1 MVVFQKHT
9 GGENIEQFEINKSE
23 DGQFYF
29 TLKAANEEI
38 IATSEMYT
46 SKQNCQNGIESVK
59 TNAPNAEIVD
69 TTD

>member
-1 MVVFQKHT
+1 MFKD
-9 GGENIEQFEINKSE
+9 GGENIENFEIKKSE

-29 TLKAANEEI
+29 TLKAENHEI

-46 SKQNCQNGIESVK
+46 TKQNCQNGIDSVK
-59 TNAPNAEIVD
+59 TNAPNAEVVD

>member
-1 MVVFQKHT
+1 MYGCLND
-9 GGENIEQFEINKSE
+9 GGENIEQFEINESD

-29 TLKAANEEI
+29 TLKAANNEI

>member
-1 MVVFQKHT
+1 MVVFQKYT
-9 GGENIEQFEINKSE
+9 GGENIELFEINKSD

-29 TLKAANEEI
+29 TLKAENQEV

>member
-1 MVVFQKHT
+1 MVVFYKYK

-29 TLKAANEEI
+29 TLKAVNNEI

-46 SKQNCQNGIESVK
+46 TKQNCQNGIDSVK

-69 TTD
+69 NTD

>member
-1 MVVFQKHT
+1 MYGYLND
-9 GGENIEQFEINKSE
+9 GGENIENFEIKKSE

-29 TLKAANEEI
+29 TLKATNDEI

-46 SKQNCQNGIESVK
+46 SKQNCQNGIDSVK
-59 TNAPNAEIVD
+59 TNAPNAEVVD

>member
-1 MVVFQKHT
+1 MIVFQKYK
-9 GGENIEQFEINKSE
+9 GGENIENFEIHKSD

-29 TLKAANEEI
+29 TLKAVNNEI

-46 SKQNCQNGIESVK
+46 TKQNCQTGIESVK
-59 TNAPNAEIVD
+59 INAPNAEIVD

>member
-1 MVVFQKHT
+1 MVVFQKYT
-9 GGENIEQFEINKSE
+9 GGENIEQFEINKST

-29 TLKAANEEI
+29 TLKAVNNEI

-46 SKQNCQNGIESVK
+46 TKQNCQNGIDSVK
-59 TNAPNAEIVD
+59 TNAPNAEVVD

>member
-1 MVVFQKHT
+1 MEKFKIKKAT
-9 GGENIEQFEINKSE
+9 

-29 TLKAANEEI
+29 TLIAPNNEI

-46 SKQNCQNGIESVK
+46 TKQNCQNGIKSVK
-59 TNAPNAEIVD
+59 DNASNAPVED

>member
-1 MVVFQKHT
+1 MYDCLNN
-9 GGENIEQFEINKSE
+9 GGENIENFEIHKSDDE
-23 DGQFYF
+23 QFYF

-46 SKQNCQNGIESVK
+46 TKQNCQNGIESVK

>member
-1 MVVFQKHT
+1 MFKD
-9 GGENIEQFEINKSE
+9 GGENIENFEIHKSE

-29 TLKAANEEI
+29 TLQATNDEI

-46 SKQNCQNGIESVK
+46 TKQNCQNGIESVK
-59 TNAPNAEIVD
+59 TNAPNAEVVD

>member
-1 MVVFQKHT
+1 MVVFYKYK
-9 GGENIEQFEINKSE
+9 GGENIEQFEINKSK

-29 TLKAANEEI
+29 TLKAVNNEI

-46 SKQNCQNGIESVK
+46 TKQNCQNGIESVK
-59 TNAPNAEIVD
+59 TNALNAEIVD

>member
-1 MVVFQKHT
+1 MYGCLND
-9 GGENIEQFEINKSE
+9 GGENIEQFEINESD

-29 TLKAANEEI
+29 TLKAANNEI

-46 SKQNCQNGIESVK
+46 SKQNCQNGIKSVK

>member
-1 MVVFQKHT
+1 MHCCFLND
-9 GGENIEQFEINKSE
+9 GGENIENFEIHKSD

-29 TLKAANEEI
+29 TLKTVNNEI

-46 SKQNCQNGIESVK
+46 TKENCQNGIDSVK

-69 TTD
+69 NTD

>member
-1 MVVFQKHT
+1 MVVFYKYK
-9 GGENIEQFEINKSE
+9 GGENIEQFEIKKSD

-29 TLKAANEEI
+29 TLKAVNNEI

>member
-1 MVVFQKHT
+1 LYGCLND
-9 GGENIEQFEINKSE
+9 GGENIENFEIKKSE

-29 TLKAANEEI
+29 TLKATNDEI

-46 SKQNCQNGIESVK
+46 SKQNCQNGIDSVK
-59 TNAPNAEIVD
+59 TNAPNAEVVD

>member
-1 MVVFQKHT
+1 MVPFQKHT
-9 GGENIEQFEINKSE
+9 GGENIEQFEIKKSD

-29 TLKAANEEI
+29 TLKAVNNEI

-46 SKQNCQNGIESVK
+46 TKENCQNGIESVK

-69 TTD
+69 NTD

>member
-1 MVVFQKHT
+1 V
-9 GGENIEQFEINKSE
+9 

-29 TLKAANEEI
+29 TLKAENHEI

-46 SKQNCQNGIESVK
+46 TKQNCQNGIDSVK
-59 TNAPNAEIVD
+59 TNAPTAEIVD

>member
-1 MVVFQKHT
+1 MYGYLND
-9 GGENIEQFEINKSE
+9 GGENIENFEIKKSE

-29 TLKAANEEI
+29 TLKATNDEI

-46 SKQNCQNGIESVK
+46 TKQNCQNGIDSVK
-59 TNAPNAEIVD
+59 TNAPNAEVVD

>member
-1 MVVFQKHT
+1 MVVFQKYK
-9 GGENIEQFEINKSE
+9 GGENIENFEIKKSE

-29 TLKAANEEI
+29 TLKAVNNEI